1 MADERVIADRLHSA
15 AIHLLRRVRRVDI
28 ATRLPAARLSALSVV
43 VFGGPISLGDLA
55 AAEQVR
61 PPSMS
66 RIIRELEDQGLVV
79 RDADPSDR
87 RAIRIRATAAGER
100 LLMHGRNARIEQLA
114 EWIRA
119 LDPEELSLLDD
130 ASKILARVF
139 VVPKRDQER

>member
-1 MADERVIADRLHSA
+1 MVDERAIADRLHSA
-15 AIHLLRRVRRVDI
+15 AIHLLRRVRRVDV
-28 ATRLPAARLSALSVV
+28 ATGLPAARLSALSVV

-87 RAIRIRATAAGER
+87 RAIRISATPAGER
-100 LLMHGRNARIEQLA
+100 LLMRGRSARIDRLA
-114 EWIRA
+114 EWLRA
-119 LDPEELSLLDD
+119 LDPNELLLLDE
-130 ASKILARVF
+130 ASRILARIF
-139 VVPKRDQER
+139 VAPRRDQAK